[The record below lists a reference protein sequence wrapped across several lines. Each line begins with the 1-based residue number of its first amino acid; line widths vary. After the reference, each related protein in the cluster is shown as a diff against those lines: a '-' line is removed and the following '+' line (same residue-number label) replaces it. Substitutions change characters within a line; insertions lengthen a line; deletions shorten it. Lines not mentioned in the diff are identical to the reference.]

1 MDVIIIGAGAAGL
14 MAAKELT
21 DAGQKVIV
29 LEARDRIGGRIC
41 SLNSQPF
48 SAPMEAGAE
57 FIHGNLE
64 VTQKLLKK
72 AGINY
77 QKTEGDIWQ
86 ILKGRWRKE
95 NEFIEDAPLVMSRL
109 KELTEDISMAEFLAK
124 EFSDDKYSNLK
135 TSLTSYIE
143 GYYAGNMEN
152 TSALSFYKELQSE
165 DENQYRVEGGYVK
178 LVQYLEKKCSDKD
191 NLVQLSTVVKEI
203 RWRKGQVEVLDAAH
217 HSYAARKLII
227 TVPLGVWLA
236 PSQCKGAITY
246 TPALPD
252 KLEAAAKM
260 GTGSA
265 IKILLLFKASFWQVD
280 KQDKAKDSGNFGF
293 AISDAPISTW
303 WTQLPQQ
310 IPLLTG
316 WIAGPKAE
324 ELKTADE
331 ETIVQKA
338 IDSLVSIFSI
348 SEDELKDNLQASYVF
363 NWAADPFTLGAY
375 AYSTVGT
382 KEARKVLME
391 PVEETLF
398 FAGEALYDGT
408 EMGTVEAALVSGKR
422 VAKEVLESEE
432 VFNNG

>member
-72 AGINY
+72 AGISY
-77 QKTEGDIWQ
+77 QKMSGDIWQ
-86 ILKGRWRKE
+86 VLKGHWKKE
-95 NEFIEDAPLVMSRL
+95 DQYIQDAPLVMNRL
-109 KELTEDISMAEFLAK
+109 KELKDDISIAEFLNR
-124 EFSDDKYSNLK
+124 EFSDDKYSSLRQ
-135 TSLTSYIE
+135 SLTSYIE
-143 GYYAGNMEN
+143 GYYAGNIED
-152 TSALSFYKELQSE
+152 TSALSFYNELQSE
-165 DENQYRVEGGYVK
+165 DENQYRVEGGYTK
-178 LVQYLEKKCSDKD
+178 LMQYLENRCRDKD

-217 HSYAARKLII
+217 HSYAARKLIVTI
-227 TVPLGVWLA
+227 PLGVWLA
-236 PSQCKGAITY
+236 PSQSKGAISF
-246 TPALPD
+246 TPALPE
-252 KLEAAAKM
+252 KLAAATKM

-265 IKILLLFKASFWQVD
+265 IKIILLFKDIFWQD
-280 KQDKAKDSGNFGF
+280 DELNKTNDLRNFSF

-303 WTQLPQQ
+303 WTQLPEKTP
-310 IPLLTG
+310 ILTG

-338 IDSLVSIFSI
+338 IDSLVSLFSLT
-348 SEDELKDNLQASYVF
+348 EDELKANLQASYVF
-363 NWAADPFTLGAY
+363 NWAADPFTRGAY
-375 AYSTVGT
+375 AYSTIGT
-382 KEARKVLME
+382 KDARKILME
-391 PVEETLF
+391 PVDDTLF
-398 FAGEALYDGT
+398 FAGEALYDGN
-408 EMGTVEAALVSGKR
+408 EMGTVEAALISGKR
-422 VAKEVLESEE
+422 VAKEVVLSEE
-432 VFNNG
+432 ASHN

>member
-72 AGINY
+72 AGISY
-77 QKTEGDIWQ
+77 QKMSGDIWQ
-86 ILKGRWRKE
+86 VLKGHWKKE
-95 NEFIEDAPLVMSRL
+95 NQFIEDAPLVMNRL
-109 KELTEDISMAEFLAK
+109 KGLSEDISMAEFLNK
-124 EFSDDKYSNLK
+124 EFSDEKYSNLRK
-135 TSLTSYIE
+135 SLASYIE
-143 GYYAGNMEN
+143 GYYAGNLEN
-152 TSALSFYKELQSE
+152 TSALSFYEELQSE
-165 DENQYRVEGGYVK
+165 DENQYRVEGGYTK
-178 LVQYLEKKCSDKD
+178 LMHYLENKCSEKD
-191 NLVQLSTVVKEI
+191 NLVQLSTVVKDI

-217 HSYAARKLII
+217 HSYAARKLIVTI
-227 TVPLGVWLA
+227 PLGVWLA
-236 PSQCKGAITY
+236 PPQSKGAITFF
-246 TPALPD
+246 PALPQ
-252 KLEAAAKM
+252 KLEAATKM

-265 IKILLLFKASFWQVD
+265 IKILLLFKNIFWQD
-280 KQDKAKDSGNFGF
+280 DELNKTEDLRNFSF

-310 IPLLTG
+310 TPLLTG

-324 ELKTADE
+324 DLKDADE
-331 ETIVQKA
+331 ETIIQKA
-338 IDSLVSIFSI
+338 IDSLVSLFSLT
-348 SEDELKDNLQASYVF
+348 EEELKANLQTSYVF
-363 NWAADPFTLGAY
+363 NWAADPFTRGAY
-375 AYSTVGT
+375 AYSTIGT
-382 KEARKVLME
+382 KEARKILME
-391 PVEETLF
+391 PVDDTLF
-398 FAGEALYDGT
+398 FAGEALYEGN

-422 VAKEVLESEE
+422 VAKEVLQSE
-432 VFNNG
+432 VVLNN